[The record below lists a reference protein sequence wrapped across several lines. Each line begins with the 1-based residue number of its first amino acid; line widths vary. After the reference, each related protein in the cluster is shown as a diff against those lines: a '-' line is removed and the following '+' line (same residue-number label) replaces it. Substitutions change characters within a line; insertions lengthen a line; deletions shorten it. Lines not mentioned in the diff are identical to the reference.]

1 MHRMKVSSNPSFLFL
16 LGNNILTENDQFQFE
31 GIKKFANAG
40 LLSFFVKPADIY
52 VKCRAQYGPTET
64 PSPDFVQFVSD

>member
-1 MHRMKVSSNPSFLFL
+1 MKVSSNPLFLFL
-16 LGNNILTENDQFQFE
+16 LGNNILTENDQFCFE
-31 GIKKFANAG
+31 GIDKFANAG
-40 LLSFFVKPADIY
+40 LLRFFIIPADIY

>member
-1 MHRMKVSSNPSFLFL
+1 MRCIKVSSNPLFLVL
-16 LGNNILTENDQFQFE
+16 LGNDILTENDSFQFE

-40 LLSFFVKPADIY
+40 LLSFFVKPVDIY